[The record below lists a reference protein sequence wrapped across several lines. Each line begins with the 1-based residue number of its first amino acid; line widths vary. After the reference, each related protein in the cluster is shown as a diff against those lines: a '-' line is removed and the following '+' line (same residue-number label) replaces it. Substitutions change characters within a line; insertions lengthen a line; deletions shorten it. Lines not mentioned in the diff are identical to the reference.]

1 MDTLCQQFSK
11 SSLIDADEW
20 DRLLQLLSKLN
31 KHQAE
36 VYELQCQNQYYLK
49 NIDFDISHYED
60 TSISFREKILNAEKY
75 LILSLQTSLPL
86 YVSNYSYSAYQY
98 IYEVCKQHYSSSGS

>member
-11 SSLIDADEW
+11 STLIDEDEW
-20 DRLLQLLSKLN
+20 DRLLQLLSTLN

-36 VYELQCQNQYYLK
+36 VYELQSQNQYYLK

-60 TSISFREKILNAEKY
+60 TSICFREKILNAEKN
-75 LILSLQTSLPL
+75 LILSLQTNLQL
-86 YVSNYSYSAYQY
+86 YVSNYSYSAYQN
-98 IYEVCKQHYSSSGS
+98 IYEVCKQYYSSSGS